1 MSLALQIEMF
11 ILAIVLLYMIIR
23 MVNKNT
29 FSVKRSL
36 PWLLVGLILVFI
48 SVFPGVVS
56 FIAHHLG
63 FALTMNFLLFC
74 AILFLFCLELF
85 DTSSN
90 TKRDEQI
97 KRLIQEV
104 SLLKKEI
111 EDSTLDE

>member
-63 FALTMNFLLFC
+63 FALTMNFLLFG
-74 AILFLFCLELF
+74 AILF
-85 DTSSN
+85 
-90 TKRDEQI
+90 
-97 KRLIQEV
+97 
-104 SLLKKEI
+104 
-111 EDSTLDE
+111 

>member
-48 SVFPGVVS
+48 IVFPGVVA

-63 FALTMNFLLFC
+63 FALT
-74 AILFLFCLELF
+74 
-85 DTSSN
+85 
-90 TKRDEQI
+90 
-97 KRLIQEV
+97 
-104 SLLKKEI
+104 
-111 EDSTLDE
+111 

>member
-48 SVFPGVVS
+48 SVFPWGGLIYRS
-56 FIAHHLG
+56 SPWIRF
-63 FALTMNFLLFC
+63 TMNFLVFG
-74 AILFLFCLELF
+74 AILFLVWLEIF

-90 TKRDEQI
+90 TQRDEQ
-97 KRLIQEV
+97 
-104 SLLKKEI
+104 
-111 EDSTLDE
+111 